1 MFGSI
6 ETDSYQ
12 DFGLSDLHHLASPYY
27 NYTLDGAN
35 ETRSLVSKGQ
45 LKQKVLEYV
54 RNSGKLMFMDLCGD
68 HGLVPPGTAIS
79 DAEWIKDMKFQK
91 TLDGGYT
98 ESINP
103 GRCWVWLVL
112 DTLVFQI
119 LLG

>member
-1 MFGSI
+1 M
-6 ETDSYQ
+6 
-12 DFGLSDLHHLASPYY
+12 ASPYY

-79 DAEWIKDMKFQK
+79 DADWIKDMKFQK

-103 GRCWVWLVL
+103 GRCLHWCWTIGFLHVCFQVL
-112 DTLVFQI
+112 FVFYMVLI
-119 LLG
+119 GC